1 MKDNTNVTND
11 IFQNDNNK
19 NKTKTILLLT
29 IVAVILIAVFLIIAW
44 VMTRDNS
51 LQVASK
57 AVDNNNDI
65 IVSQSPNNDFQP
77 QIQQDP
83 FNLNLPPAP
92 PSSNKPVIP
101 NNTISNTPPS
111 NVSNEPNLGALS
123 NAINNSIPD
132 SKTNYENDPK
142 FQENL
147 KAIEQKHADKNAD
160 KNQKPDEKGDK
171 KDTKITTQP
180 PRVVTPP
187 PPRETVI
194 AQAPD
199 PTRQTKPSTPKSD
212 DKGKNDNKGNNAKDS
227 KNDKGTNKTE
237 PKKQEGKDNKDN
249 KDNKPKADSKPDSKD
264 DNVIHRPVRPV
275 LKDQGK
281 EAAKGH
287 YIQVGIFSKDSKID
301 PIFLNNISK
310 YSYRIKAVDGDKVR
324 YLIGPYNS
332 KTDANREL
340 QTIRTEIN
348 SGAFYFLVN

>member
-1 MKDNTNVTND
+1 MAKENSNT
-11 IFQNDNNK
+11 
-19 NKTKTILLLT
+19 LLT
-29 IVAVILIAVFLIIAW
+29 IYGCKVSKDNKRLVLTLVRGEDEDKQYYSACIKLDGTQKTKASISKDKKYGLVKIEMLKEELDDASLQGTDPYLGNI
-44 VMTRDNS
+44 VMTANYILGRKKSELAGEDED
-51 LQVASK
+51 LFIPASG
-57 AVDNNNDI
+57 A
-65 IVSQSPNNDFQP
+65 
-77 QIQQDP
+77 
-83 FNLNLPPAP
+83 LAGRM
-92 PSSNKPVIP
+92 
-101 NNTISNTPPS
+101 SNT
-111 NVSNEPNLGALS
+111 E
-123 NAINNSIPD
+123 
-132 SKTNYENDPK
+132 
-142 FQENL
+142 
-147 KAIEQKHADKNAD
+147 
-160 KNQKPDEKGDK
+160 
-171 KDTKITTQP
+171 
-180 PRVVTPP
+180 
-187 PPRETVI
+187 ETVI